1 MRTAD
6 PSKAPRIIE
15 SAGQLFAER
24 PYHGVRMDEIAA
36 RAGVAKGT
44 LYLHFRDKEALYL
57 ALIDDGL
64 RRQLADVRAHLTD
77 VSDPFDKVRYI
88 TRAAVVFFET
98 HPHFLELLPSLQAK
112 LPESPDVPLRVRR
125 EEFDALLGGV
135 LAEVAATGRLAV
147 EDPAF
152 AALCFVGILHEVLKM
167 TPRPWPPAIA
177 DRIAGHFLYGVR
189 GGAG

>member
-6 PSKAPRIIE
+6 PSKAPRILE
-15 SAGQLFAER
+15 AAALLFAGR
-24 PYHGVRMDEIAA
+24 PYHEVRMDDIAGQ
-36 RAGVAKGT
+36 AGVAKGT

-57 ALIDDGL
+57 ALIDEGL
-64 RRQLADVRAHLTD
+64 RRQMLDVKSQLVD

-88 TRAAVVFFET
+88 TRAAVLFFEKY
-98 HPHFLELLPSLQAK
+98 PHFLELLPSLEAK
-112 LPESPDVPLRVRR
+112 LPQSPDVPLRMRR
-125 EEFDALLGGV
+125 EDFNTLLGGV
-135 LAEVAATGRLAV
+135 LEEVAATGKLGV
-147 EDPAF
+147 EDPLF

-167 TPRPWPPAIA
+167 TPRPWSATIA

>member
-6 PSKAPRIIE
+6 PSKMPRIID

-24 PYHGVRMDEIAA
+24 PYHEVRMDDIAA

-64 RRQLADVRAHLTD
+64 LRQMANVRAQLVD
-77 VSDPFDKVRYI
+77 VSDPFDKVRHI
-88 TRAAVVFFET
+88 MRAAVLFFET
-98 HPHFLELLPSLQAK
+98 HPHFLELLPSLEAK
-112 LPESPDVPLRVRR
+112 LPQSTDVPLRMRR
-125 EEFDALLGGV
+125 EEFNALLGGV
-135 LAEVAATGRLAV
+135 LGEVAATGRLAV

-152 AALCFVGILHEVLKM
+152 SALCFVGVLHEVLKM
-167 TPRPWPPAIA
+167 TPRPWPTTIA
-177 DRIAGHFLYGVR
+177 DRLAGHFLYGVA
-189 GGAG
+189 GGPC